1 MTTTDVQ
8 VRKLME
14 EYQKLGQVGT
24 AALRAGMHRNTASK
38 YLKEGRLPSTMGR
51 PRDWRTRPDPFVEDW
66 EEVAARLEDAPE
78 LEAKALF
85 DDLLERKP
93 GRYQEGQLRTF
104 QRRVQQWRA
113 QEGPPKEVF
122 FAQEHR
128 PGEAMQT
135 DFTWATELEI
145 TIAGEP
151 FVHLL
156 CHSVLPYSNWEWA
169 TPCFSESLSALRRGV
184 QSAVFRLGRRA
195 QWHQTDNS
203 TAATHKLAAAEKLR
217 TGDGRGFNEEYKG
230 L

>member
-169 TPCFSESLSALRRGV
+169 TPCL
-184 QSAVFRLGRRA
+184 
-195 QWHQTDNS
+195 
-203 TAATHKLAAAEKLR
+203 
-217 TGDGRGFNEEYKG
+217 
-230 L
+230 